1 MPQWDRY
8 WPLGLVSGALLMAAS
23 LTLSVWYLASLF
35 SLPQHV
41 GLPPLT
47 DPGEFGG
54 LVIWG
59 GGPAGLSLFSSAR
72 AARKRSDLRSAA
84 LRGDVAA
91 IPLARLTVPPEEAPA
106 EADLP
111 ITFVERTPT
120 NSRRA
125 QIAGNILLGF
135 LFCLLWGFFFAL
147 MAVLLRSINFPDD
160 PLVFAALTS
169 FLLAAFIALALYYVG
184 RASGAHAA
192 YGVRADVTGIRQLRR
207 DGEGSLLR
215 WEDARLLELSTD
227 SAGAAKYDHYTLYF
241 ADATVRWRDYRLPA
255 GTPTKTNVSLA
266 ESDRQLHQLLALV
279 AARTGLQPRTLVRQ
293 LQRTPDPS
301 PHTGNRVGTIV
312 GFAFVLT
319 VGLVLLAAGV
329 AAIALPLTPNL
340 VLNLYSFA
348 TLALSGSA
356 VAAFVLRH
364 WGFAPAPPV
373 HRERNYAPP
382 APPPTL
388 PGASYGFMSG
398 IRPSNRLR
406 LILVGLAL
414 AANLVP
420 AVVSVFIPP
429 VLHLLLHLVATVLL
443 LVGIIGLFILGVAL
457 LLRPTRVWIDDAG
470 LHERTGRKRR
480 ELPWTAIEEVNLHLV
495 DDQSESVE
503 VRGESDQ
510 MAIVWLARDITWM
523 PAHETMHPVSPE
535 ELAALVVARSG
546 VSLTIKEA

>member
-1 MPQWDRY
+1 MAGIVAAV
-8 WPLGLVSGALLMAAS
+8 LLVI
-23 LTLSVWYLASLF
+23 LTLWWLASLLG
-35 SLPQHV
+35 LPQRFH
-41 GLPPLT
+41 LPAYSTIESCGIWPWLLCVSAAT
-47 DPGEFGG
+47 SLLPGS
-54 LVIWG
+54 I
-59 GGPAGLSLFSSAR
+59 SAR
-72 AARKRSDLRSAA
+72 DRHERRIRAIA
-84 LRGDVAA
+84 GDRDA
-91 IPLARLTVPPEEAPA
+91 IPLARVTVRPEDAPA

-111 ITFVERTPT
+111 ISFVERAPT

-147 MAVLLRSINFPDD
+147 MAVLLWSINFPDD
-160 PLVFAALTS
+160 PLFFGALTS

-192 YGVRADVTGIRQLRR
+192 CGVLADATGIRQLHR
-207 DGEGSLLR
+207 DGEGPLLC
-215 WEDARLLELSTD
+215 WEQARLLELSTD
-227 SAGAAKYDHYTLYF
+227 SAGAAKNDLYTLYF
-241 ADATVRWRDYRLPA
+241 SDATVRWRDYQLPA
-255 GTPTKTNVSLA
+255 GTPTKTNVSRA
-266 ESDRQLHQLLALV
+266 ESDRQLRQLLALV
-279 AARTGLQPRTLVRQ
+279 AARTGLEPRTLVRQ
-293 LQRTPDPS
+293 LQRTPTLS
-301 PHTGNRVGTIV
+301 PQTDNRFGMIV
-312 GFAFVLT
+312 VFAFILAA
-319 VGLVLLAAGV
+319 GLVLLATGV
-329 AAIALPLTPNL
+329 AAVVLPVTPNP

-348 TLALSGSA
+348 TLALSGGA

-373 HRERNYAPP
+373 HRERDYALPS
-382 APPPTL
+382 PPPTL

-420 AVVSVFIPP
+420 ATVSVLIPP
-429 VLHLLLHLVATVLL
+429 VLHLLLHLAATVLL
-443 LVGIIGLFILGVAL
+443 LVGIIGLFILGLAL

-495 DDQSESVE
+495 DDQPESVE